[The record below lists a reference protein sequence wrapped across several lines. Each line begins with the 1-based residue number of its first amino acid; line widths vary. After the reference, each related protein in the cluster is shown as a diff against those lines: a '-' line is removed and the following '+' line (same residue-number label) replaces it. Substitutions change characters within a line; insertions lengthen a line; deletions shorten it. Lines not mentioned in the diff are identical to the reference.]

1 MITEPATVVKIEK
14 DAIWVQARQ
23 KTACGSCSAE
33 KGCGQNL
40 LAEWASK
47 QTLLKIDTQG
57 QDYSAFKLNDQVLV
71 GVPENVVV
79 KGSLHLYFLPLLTL
93 ILGAA
98 CGHYI
103 FRNDSGTALVA
114 ILGLLFGGYI
124 AARRSRKFR
133 QETDFQPILM
143 EHNSPS

>member
-14 DAIWVQARQ
+14 DAIWVRARQ

-47 QTLLKIDTQG
+47 QTLLKIDIRG
-57 QDYSAFKLNDQVLV
+57 QDSSAFRLNDQVLV

-79 KGSLHLYFLPLLTL
+79 KGSLQLYFLPLGTL
-93 ILGAA
+93 IVGAA
-98 CGHYI
+98 LGHYL
-103 FRNDSGTALVA
+103 FGDDLGTAIAA
-114 ILGLLFGGYI
+114 ILGLLLGGYL
-124 AARRSRKFR
+124 AARRSRIFR
-133 QETDFQPILM
+133 GESDFKPVLM
-143 EHNSPS
+143 EHNNPL

>member
-14 DAIWVQARQ
+14 DAIWVRARQ

-47 QTLLKIDTQG
+47 QTLLKIDAG
-57 QDYSAFKLNDQVLV
+57 SQDFSAFKLNDQVLV

-93 ILGAA
+93 VLGAA
-98 CGHYI
+98 LGHHL
-103 FRNDSGTALVA
+103 FQDDLGTAVVA
-114 ILGLLFGGYI
+114 MLGLLLGGYI
-124 AARRSRKFR
+124 AAWRSRIFR
-133 QETDFQPILM
+133 QENNFQPVLM
-143 EHNSPS
+143 EHNAPP